1 MNFLEDLFYPL
12 RLLENK
18 RVLLLVSGSIAA
30 YKSLELVRLL
40 FKSGASVQVVMSE
53 GAKKFVTP
61 LSFEALS
68 HHKVLH
74 DHNEKWYYNHQNA
87 LHHNHIACAA
97 NADLLIFAPLSA
109 NSLSKIAHALAD
121 NTISATFLACAS
133 PKILAPS
140 MNTNMLNSPIIQSH
154 LKRLKRLKDFNHII
168 LDTKNGLLA
177 CDTKG
182 DGAMAEPLE
191 ILFKAAQT
199 LLKDAY
205 FENREV
211 IIMGGASM
219 EKIDSVRTISNLS
232 SGIQASALALAL
244 YFKGAK
250 VTLIASNFPTPLPKE
265 ITSVPV
271 SDTASYENAL
281 NNAANNLQKH
291 ALKPL
296 LFNLAAISDYV
307 PKTSFNH
314 KLKKSELGET
324 LNIECVQNKDLLASI
339 NPNQF
344 VKIGFKAE
352 DDQQNAIKNAQNL
365 LKPSQDS
372 GKDCSMAALNLIKDS
387 RPFGSLEN
395 ELWLFS
401 HHKTQ
406 KIPSMNK
413 LEAGFKILD
422 FIKDNAL

>member
-30 YKSLELVRLL
+30 YKSLELTRLL
-40 FKSGASVQVVMSE
+40 FKSGASIQVVMSK
-53 GAKKFVTP
+53 GAKKFIKP

-74 DHNEKWYYNHQNA
+74 DRNEKWYYNHQNK
-87 LHHNHIACAA
+87 LYHNHIACAA
-97 NADLLIFAPLSA
+97 SADLLIFAPLSA

-140 MNTNMLNSPIIQSH
+140 MNTNMLNSPITQSN
-154 LKRLKRLKDFNHII
+154 LKRLKDSNHII

-177 CDTKG
+177 CDTRG
-182 DGAMAEPLE
+182 NGAMAEPLE

-211 IIMGGASM
+211 IVMGGASI
-219 EKIDSVRTISNLS
+219 EKIDSVRVISNLS

-265 ITSVPV
+265 IASVLV

-281 NNAANNLQKH
+281 NNAAKNLQKH

-296 LFNLAAISDYV
+296 LFNLAAISDYL
-307 PKTSFNH
+307 PKISFNH
-314 KLKKSELGET
+314 KLKKSELGEI
-324 LNIECVQNKDLLASI
+324 LNIECVQNKDLLASV

-365 LKPSQDS
+365 LKPSQDN
-372 GKDCSMAALNLIKDS
+372 GKDCSVAALNLIKDS

-401 HHKTQ
+401 HKKTQ

-413 LEAGFKILD
+413 LEASFKILD

>member
-30 YKSLELVRLL
+30 YKSLELTRLL
-40 FKSGASVQVVMSE
+40 FKSGASIQVVMSK
-53 GAKKFVTP
+53 GAKKFIKP

-74 DHNEKWYYNHQNA
+74 DRNEKWYYNHQNA

-97 NADLLIFAPLSA
+97 NTDLLIFAPLSA

-140 MNTNMLNSPIIQSH
+140 MNTNMLHSPIVQSN
-154 LKRLKRLKDFNHII
+154 LKRLKDSNHII
-168 LDTKNGLLA
+168 LDTQNALLA

-191 ILFKAAQT
+191 ILFKAVQT

-211 IIMGGASM
+211 IVMGGASI
-219 EKIDSVRTISNLS
+219 EKIDSVRVISNLS
-232 SGIQASALALAL
+232 SGIQASTLALAL

-265 ITSVPV
+265 IKSVLV

-281 NNAANNLQKH
+281 NSATKNLQKH

-296 LFNLAAISDYV
+296 LFNLAAISDYT

-314 KLKKSELGET
+314 KLKKSEIGET
-324 LNIECVQNKDLLASI
+324 LNIECVQNKDLLASV

-365 LKPSQDS
+365 LKPSQDN
-372 GKDCSMAALNLIKDS
+372 GKDCSVVALNLIKDS
-387 RPFGSLEN
+387 RPFGSLKN

-401 HHKTQ
+401 HKKTQ

-413 LEAGFKILD
+413 LEASFKILD

>member
-30 YKSLELVRLL
+30 YKSLELTRLL
-40 FKSGASVQVVMSE
+40 FKSGASIQVVMSE
-53 GAKKFVTP
+53 GAKKFIKP

-74 DHNEKWYYNHQNA
+74 DRNEKWYYNHQNK
-87 LHHNHIACAA
+87 LHHNHIACTAD
-97 NADLLIFAPLSA
+97 ADLLIFAPLSA

-140 MNTNMLNSPIIQSH
+140 MNTNMLNSPITQSN
-154 LKRLKRLKDFNHII
+154 LKRLKDSNHII
-168 LDTKNGLLA
+168 LDTQNALLA

-199 LLKDAY
+199 LLKDAH

-211 IIMGGASM
+211 IVMGGASV
-219 EKIDSVRTISNLS
+219 EKIDSVRVISNLS

-265 ITSVPV
+265 IASVPV

-281 NNAANNLQKH
+281 NNAAKNLQKH

-296 LFNLAAISDYV
+296 LFNLAAISDYA
-307 PKTSFNH
+307 PKISFNH
-314 KLKKSELGET
+314 KLKKSEIGET
-324 LNIECVQNKDLLASI
+324 LNIECVQNKDLLASV

-365 LKPSQDS
+365 LKPSQDN
-372 GKDCSMAALNLIKDS
+372 GKDCSVAALNLIKDS

-401 HHKTQ
+401 HKKTQ

-413 LEAGFKILD
+413 LEASFKILD

>member
-1 MNFLEDLFYPL
+1 MNFLGDLFYPL

-40 FKSGASVQVVMSE
+40 FKSGASIQVVMSK
-53 GAKKFVTP
+53 GAKKFIKP

-74 DHNEKWYYNHQNA
+74 DRNEKWYYDHQNK

-121 NTISATFLACAS
+121 NTVSATFLACAS

-154 LKRLKRLKDFNHII
+154 LKRLKDSNHII
-168 LDTKNGLLA
+168 LDTQNALLA
-177 CDTKG
+177 CDAKG

-191 ILFKAAQT
+191 ILFKSAQT

-211 IIMGGASM
+211 IVMGGASV
-219 EKIDSVRTISNLS
+219 EKIDSVRVISNLS

-265 ITSVPV
+265 IASVLV
-271 SDTASYENAL
+271 SDTKSYENAL

-324 LNIECVQNKDLLASI
+324 LNIECVQNKDLLAFV

-365 LKPSQDS
+365 LKPFQDN
-372 GKDCSMAALNLIKDS
+372 GKDCSVVALNLIKDS

-401 HHKTQ
+401 HQKTQ

-413 LEAGFKILD
+413 LEASFKILD

>member
-30 YKSLELVRLL
+30 YKSLELTRLL
-40 FKSGASVQVVMSE
+40 FKSGASIQVVMSE
-53 GAKKFVTP
+53 GAQKFIKP

-68 HHKVLH
+68 HHRVLH
-74 DHNEKWYYNHQNA
+74 DRNEKWYYNHQNK

-140 MNTNMLNSPIIQSH
+140 MNTNMLNSPIIQSN
-154 LKRLKRLKDFNHII
+154 LKRLKDSNHII
-168 LDTKNGLLA
+168 LDTKNALLA

-191 ILFKAAQT
+191 ILFKASQT

-211 IIMGGASM
+211 IVMGGASV
-219 EKIDSVRTISNLS
+219 EKIDSVRVISNLS

-265 ITSVPV
+265 IASVLV

-281 NNAANNLQKH
+281 NNAAKNLQKH

-296 LFNLAAISDYV
+296 LFNLAAISDYA

-324 LNIECVQNKDLLASI
+324 LNVECVQNKDLLASV

-365 LKPSQDS
+365 LKPSQDN
-372 GKDCSMAALNLIKDS
+372 GKDCSVAALNLIKDS

-401 HHKTQ
+401 HKKTQ

-413 LEAGFKILD
+413 LEASFKILD

>member
-121 NTISATFLACAS
+121 NIISATFLACAS

-140 MNTNMLNSPIIQSH
+140 MNTNILNSPIIQSH
-154 LKRLKRLKDFNHII
+154 LKRLKDFNHII
-168 LDTKNGLLA
+168 LDTQNGLLA

-182 DGAMAEPLE
+182 NGAMAEPLE

-205 FENREV
+205 FTNREA
-211 IIMGGASM
+211 IIMGGASI

-265 ITSVPV
+265 IKSVPV

-281 NNAANNLQKH
+281 NNAANNKH

-339 NPNQF
+339 DPNQF

-365 LKPSQDS
+365 LKPFKDN

>member
-18 RVLLLVSGSIAA
+18 RILLLVSGSIAA
-30 YKSLELVRLL
+30 YKSLELTRLL
-40 FKSGASVQVVMSE
+40 FKSGASIQVVMSK
-53 GAKKFVTP
+53 GAQKFIKP

-74 DHNEKWYYNHQNA
+74 DRNEKWYYNHQNK

-97 NADLLIFAPLSA
+97 STDLLIFAPLSA

-140 MNTNMLNSPIIQSH
+140 MNTNMLNSPITQSN
-154 LKRLKRLKDFNHII
+154 LKRLKDSNHII
-168 LDTKNGLLA
+168 LDTQNALLA

-211 IIMGGASM
+211 IVMGGASI
-219 EKIDSVRTISNLS
+219 EKIDSVRVISNLS

-265 ITSVPV
+265 ITSVLV

-281 NNAANNLQKH
+281 NNAAKNLQKH

-307 PKTSFNH
+307 PKISFNH
-314 KLKKSELGET
+314 KLKKSEIGET
-324 LNIECVQNKDLLASI
+324 LNVECVQNKDLLASV

-365 LKPSQDS
+365 LKPSQDN
-372 GKDCSMAALNLIKDS
+372 GKDCSVVALNLIKDS
-387 RPFGSLEN
+387 RPFGSLDN

-401 HHKTQ
+401 HKKTQ

-413 LEAGFKILD
+413 LEASFKILD

>member
-30 YKSLELVRLL
+30 YKSLELTRLL
-40 FKSGASVQVVMSE
+40 FKSGASIQVVMSK
-53 GAKKFVTP
+53 GTKKFIKP

-74 DHNEKWYYNHQNA
+74 DRNEKWYYNHQNK
-87 LHHNHIACAA
+87 LHHNHIACATS
-97 NADLLIFAPLSA
+97 ADLLIFAPLSA

-140 MNTNMLNSPIIQSH
+140 MNTNMLNSPIIQSN
-154 LKRLKRLKDFNHII
+154 LKRLKDSNHII
-168 LDTKNGLLA
+168 LDTKNALLA

-191 ILFKAAQT
+191 ILFKATQT

-211 IIMGGASM
+211 IVMGGASV
-219 EKIDSVRTISNLS
+219 EKIDSVRVISNLS
-232 SGIQASALALAL
+232 SGIQASALALSL

-250 VTLIASNFPTPLPKE
+250 VTLIASSFPTPLPKE
-265 ITSVPV
+265 IASVLV

-281 NNAANNLQKH
+281 NNAAKNLQKH

-324 LNIECVQNKDLLASI
+324 LNVECVQNKDLLASI

-365 LKPSQDS
+365 LKPSQDN
-372 GKDCSMAALNLIKDS
+372 GKDCSVAALNLIKDS

-401 HHKTQ
+401 HKKTQ

-413 LEAGFKILD
+413 LEASFKILD

>member
-30 YKSLELVRLL
+30 YKSLELTRLL
-40 FKSGASVQVVMSE
+40 FKSGASIQVVMSKA
-53 GAKKFVTP
+53 AKKFIKP

-74 DHNEKWYYNHQNA
+74 DCNEKWYYNHQNA

-121 NTISATFLACAS
+121 NIVSATFLACAS

-140 MNTNMLNSPIIQSH
+140 MNTNMLHSPITQSN
-154 LKRLKRLKDFNHII
+154 LKRLKDFNHII

-211 IIMGGASM
+211 IVMGGASV
-219 EKIDSVRTISNLS
+219 EKIDSVRVISNLS

-250 VTLIASNFPTPLPKE
+250 VTLIASNFPTPLPKG
-265 ITSVPV
+265 IKSVLV

-307 PKTSFNH
+307 PKTSFNY
-314 KLKKSELGET
+314 KLKKSELGKT

-365 LKPSQDS
+365 LKPFKDN
-372 GKDCSMAALNLIKDS
+372 GKDCSVVALNLIKDS

-401 HHKTQ
+401 HKKTQ

-413 LEAGFKILD
+413 LEASFKILD

>member
-40 FKSGASVQVVMSE
+40 FKSGASIQVVMSK
-53 GAKKFVTP
+53 GAKKFIKP

-74 DHNEKWYYNHQNA
+74 DRNEKWYYNHQNA

-97 NADLLIFAPLSA
+97 SADLLIFAPLSA

-121 NTISATFLACAS
+121 NIVSATFLACAS

-140 MNTNMLNSPIIQSH
+140 MNTNMLNSPITQSN
-154 LKRLKRLKDFNHII
+154 LKRLKDSNHII
-168 LDTKNGLLA
+168 LDTKNALLA

-211 IIMGGASM
+211 IVMGGASV
-219 EKIDSVRTISNLS
+219 EKIDSVRVISNLS

-250 VTLIASNFPTPLPKE
+250 VTLIASSFPTSLPKE
-265 ITSVPV
+265 IASVLV

-296 LFNLAAISDYV
+296 LFNLAAISDYL
-307 PKTSFNH
+307 PKTSFKH

-324 LNIECVQNKDLLASI
+324 LNVECVQNKDLLASI

-365 LKPSQDS
+365 LKPSQDN
-372 GKDCSMAALNLIKDS
+372 GKDCSVVALNLIKDS
-387 RPFGSLEN
+387 RPFGSLDN

-401 HHKTQ
+401 HQKTQ

-413 LEAGFKILD
+413 LEASFKILD

>member
-30 YKSLELVRLL
+30 YKSLELTRLL
-40 FKSGASVQVVMSE
+40 FKSGASIQVVMSK
-53 GAKKFVTP
+53 GAKKFIKP

-74 DHNEKWYYNHQNA
+74 DRNEKWYYNHQNK

-97 NADLLIFAPLSA
+97 NSDLLIFAPLSA

-140 MNTNMLNSPIIQSH
+140 MNTNMLNSPITQSN
-154 LKRLKRLKDFNHII
+154 LKRLKDSNHII
-168 LDTKNGLLA
+168 LDTQNGLLA
-177 CDTKG
+177 CDTR
-182 DGAMAEPLE
+182 DNGAMAEPLE

-211 IIMGGASM
+211 IVMGGASV
-219 EKIDSVRTISNLS
+219 EKIDSVRVISNLS

-250 VTLIASNFPTPLPKE
+250 VTLIASNFPTPLPKG

-281 NNAANNLQKH
+281 NSAANNLQKH

-324 LNIECVQNKDLLASI
+324 LNIECVQNKDLLASV

-365 LKPSQDS
+365 LKPFKDN
-372 GKDCSMAALNLIKDS
+372 GKDCSVVALNLIKDS

-401 HHKTQ
+401 HKKTQ

-413 LEAGFKILD
+413 LEASFKILD

>member
-18 RVLLLVSGSIAA
+18 CVLLLVSGSIAA
-30 YKSLELVRLL
+30 YKSLELTRLL
-40 FKSGASVQVVMSE
+40 FKSGASIQVVMSK
-53 GAKKFVTP
+53 GAKKFIKP

-74 DHNEKWYYNHQNA
+74 DRNEKWYYDYQNA

-97 NADLLIFAPLSA
+97 SADLLIFAPLSA

-121 NTISATFLACAS
+121 NIISTTFLACAS

-140 MNTNMLNSPIIQSH
+140 MNTNMLNSPITQSN
-154 LKRLKRLKDFNHII
+154 LKRLKDSNHII
-168 LDTKNGLLA
+168 LDTKNALLA

-191 ILFKAAQT
+191 ILFKASQT

-211 IIMGGASM
+211 IVMGGASV
-219 EKIDSVRTISNLS
+219 EKIDSVRVISNLS

-250 VTLIASNFPTPLPKE
+250 VTFITSSFPTPLPKE
-265 ITSVPV
+265 IASVLV
-271 SDTASYENAL
+271 SDTKSYENAL
-281 NNAANNLQKH
+281 NNAAKNLKKH

-296 LFNLAAISDYV
+296 LFNLAAISDYA

-314 KLKKSELGET
+314 KLKKSEIGGT
-324 LNIECVQNKDLLASI
+324 LNIECVQNKDLLASVD
-339 NPNQF
+339 PNQF
-344 VKIGFKAE
+344 IKIGFKAE

-365 LKPSQDS
+365 LKPSQNN
-372 GKDCSMAALNLIKDS
+372 GKDCSVVALNLIKDS

-401 HHKTQ
+401 HKKTQ

-413 LEAGFKILD
+413 LEASFKILD

>member
-30 YKSLELVRLL
+30 YKSLELTRLL
-40 FKSGASVQVVMSE
+40 FKSGASIQVVMSK
-53 GAKKFVTP
+53 GAKKFIKP

-74 DHNEKWYYNHQNA
+74 DRNEKWYYNHQNK

-97 NADLLIFAPLSA
+97 SADLLIFAPLSA

-121 NTISATFLACAS
+121 NIVSATFLACAS

-154 LKRLKRLKDFNHII
+154 LKRLKDTNHII
-168 LDTKNGLLA
+168 LDTQNGLLA

-211 IIMGGASM
+211 IVMGGASI
-219 EKIDSVRTISNLS
+219 EKIDSVRVISNLS

-265 ITSVPV
+265 IKRVSV

-281 NNAANNLQKH
+281 NSTTNNLQKH

-324 LNIECVQNKDLLASI
+324 LNVECVQNKDLLASV

-365 LKPSQDS
+365 LKPSQDN
-372 GKDCSMAALNLIKDS
+372 GKDCSMVALNLIKDLH
-387 RPFGSLEN
+387 PFGSLEN

-401 HHKTQ
+401 HKKTQ

-413 LEAGFKILD
+413 LEASFKILD

>member
-30 YKSLELVRLL
+30 YKSLELTRLL
-40 FKSGASVQVVMSE
+40 FKSGASIQVVMSE
-53 GAKKFVTP
+53 GAKKFIKP

-74 DHNEKWYYNHQNA
+74 DRNEKWYYNHQNK

-97 NADLLIFAPLSA
+97 SADLLIFAPLSA

-140 MNTNMLNSPIIQSH
+140 MNTNMLNSPIIQNN
-154 LKRLKRLKDFNHII
+154 LKRLKDSNHII
-168 LDTKNGLLA
+168 LDTKNALLA

-191 ILFKAAQT
+191 ILFKASQT
-199 LLKDAY
+199 LLKDTY

-211 IIMGGASM
+211 IVMGGASV
-219 EKIDSVRTISNLS
+219 EKIDSVRVISNLS

-250 VTLIASNFPTPLPKE
+250 VTLIASSFPTPLPKE
-265 ITSVPV
+265 IASVLV

-281 NNAANNLQKH
+281 NNAAKNLQKH

-296 LFNLAAISDYV
+296 LFNLAAISDYL

-324 LNIECVQNKDLLASI
+324 LNVECVQNKDLLASV

-365 LKPSQDS
+365 LKPSQDN
-372 GKDCSMAALNLIKDS
+372 GKDCSVVALNLIKDS

-401 HHKTQ
+401 HKKTQ
-406 KIPSMNK
+406 KIPSINK
-413 LEAGFKILD
+413 LEASFKILD

>member
-18 RVLLLVSGSIAA
+18 HVLLLVSGSIAA
-30 YKSLELVRLL
+30 YKSLELTRLL
-40 FKSGASVQVVMSE
+40 FKSGASIQVVMSE
-53 GAKKFVTP
+53 GAKKFIKP

-74 DHNEKWYYNHQNA
+74 DRNEKWYYNHQNK

-97 NADLLIFAPLSA
+97 SADLLIFAPLSA

-140 MNTNMLNSPIIQSH
+140 MNTNMLNSPIIQSN
-154 LKRLKRLKDFNHII
+154 LKRLKDSNHII
-168 LDTKNGLLA
+168 LDTKNALLA

-182 DGAMAEPLE
+182 DGAMAELLE
-191 ILFKAAQT
+191 ILFKATQT

-211 IIMGGASM
+211 IVMGGASI
-219 EKIDSVRTISNLS
+219 EKIDSVRVISNLS

-265 ITSVPV
+265 IASVLV

-281 NNAANNLQKH
+281 NNAAKNLQKH

-296 LFNLAAISDYV
+296 LFNLAAISDYL

-324 LNIECVQNKDLLASI
+324 LNVECVQNKDLLASV

-365 LKPSQDS
+365 LKPSQNN
-372 GKDCSMAALNLIKDS
+372 GKDCSVVALNLIKDS

-401 HHKTQ
+401 HKKTQ

-413 LEAGFKILD
+413 LEASFKILD

>member
-18 RVLLLVSGSIAA
+18 RILLLVSGSIAA

-40 FKSGASVQVVMSE
+40 FKSGASIQVVMSK
-53 GAKKFVTP
+53 GAQKFIKP

-74 DHNEKWYYNHQNA
+74 DRNEKWYYNHQNK

-97 NADLLIFAPLSA
+97 SADLLIFAPLSA

-121 NTISATFLACAS
+121 NTISTTFLACAS

-140 MNTNMLNSPIIQSH
+140 MNTNMLNSPIIQSN
-154 LKRLKRLKDFNHII
+154 LKRLKDSNHII
-168 LDTKNGLLA
+168 LDTQNALLA

-191 ILFKAAQT
+191 ILFKASQT

-211 IIMGGASM
+211 IVMGGASI
-219 EKIDSVRTISNLS
+219 EKIDSVRVISNLS

-265 ITSVPV
+265 IASVLV

-281 NNAANNLQKH
+281 NNAAKNMQKH

-296 LFNLAAISDYV
+296 LFNLAAISDYL

-324 LNIECVQNKDLLASI
+324 LNVECVQNKDLLASV

-365 LKPSQDS
+365 LKPSQDN
-372 GKDCSMAALNLIKDS
+372 GKDCSVVALNLIKDS
-387 RPFGSLEN
+387 RPFGSLDN

-401 HHKTQ
+401 HKKTQ

-413 LEAGFKILD
+413 LEASFKILD

>member
-40 FKSGASVQVVMSE
+40 FKSGASIQVVMSE
-53 GAKKFVTP
+53 GAQKFIKP

-74 DHNEKWYYNHQNA
+74 DRNEKWYYNHQNK

-97 NADLLIFAPLSA
+97 STDLLIFAPLSA

-121 NTISATFLACAS
+121 NIVSATFLACAS

-140 MNTNMLNSPIIQSH
+140 MNTNMLNSPIIQSN
-154 LKRLKRLKDFNHII
+154 LKRLKDSNHII
-168 LDTKNGLLA
+168 LDTKNALLA
-177 CDTKG
+177 CDAKG

-191 ILFKAAQT
+191 ILFKATQT

-211 IIMGGASM
+211 IVMGGASV
-219 EKIDSVRTISNLS
+219 EKIDSVRVISNLS

-265 ITSVPV
+265 IASVLV

-281 NNAANNLQKH
+281 NNAAKNLQKH

-296 LFNLAAISDYV
+296 LFNLAAISDYL

-314 KLKKSELGET
+314 KLKKSEIGET
-324 LNIECVQNKDLLASI
+324 LNVECVQNKDLLASV

-365 LKPSQDS
+365 LKPSQDN
-372 GKDCSMAALNLIKDS
+372 GKDCSVVALNLIKDS

-401 HHKTQ
+401 HKKTQ

-413 LEAGFKILD
+413 LEASFKILD

>member
-18 RVLLLVSGSIAA
+18 HVLLLVSGSIAA
-30 YKSLELVRLL
+30 YKSLELTRLL
-40 FKSGASVQVVMSE
+40 FKSGASIQVVMSE
-53 GAKKFVTP
+53 GAKKFIKP

-74 DHNEKWYYNHQNA
+74 DRNEKWYYNHQNK

-97 NADLLIFAPLSA
+97 SADLLIFAPLSA

-140 MNTNMLNSPIIQSH
+140 MNTNMLNSPIIQSN
-154 LKRLKRLKDFNHII
+154 LKRLKDSNHII
-168 LDTKNGLLA
+168 LDTKNALLA

-191 ILFKAAQT
+191 ILFKATQT

-211 IIMGGASM
+211 IIMGGASV
-219 EKIDSVRTISNLS
+219 EKIDSVRVISNLS

-250 VTLIASNFPTPLPKE
+250 ITLIASSFPTPLPKE
-265 ITSVPV
+265 IASVSV

-281 NNAANNLQKH
+281 NNASKNLQKH

-296 LFNLAAISDYV
+296 LFNLAAISDYA

-314 KLKKSELGET
+314 KLKKSEIGET
-324 LNIECVQNKDLLASI
+324 LNIECVQNKDLLASV

-365 LKPSQDS
+365 LKPFKDN
-372 GKDCSMAALNLIKDS
+372 GKDCSVAALNLIKDS

-401 HHKTQ
+401 HQKTQ

-413 LEAGFKILD
+413 LEASFKILD

>member
-30 YKSLELVRLL
+30 YKSLELTRLL
-40 FKSGASVQVVMSE
+40 FKSGASIQVVMSE
-53 GAKKFVTP
+53 SAKKFIKP

-74 DHNEKWYYNHQNA
+74 DRNEKWYYNHQNK
-87 LHHNHIACAA
+87 LHHNHIACAVD
-97 NADLLIFAPLSA
+97 ADLLIFAPLSA

-121 NTISATFLACAS
+121 NTISATFLACTS

-140 MNTNMLNSPIIQSH
+140 MNTNMLNSPIIQSN
-154 LKRLKRLKDFNHII
+154 LKRLKDSNHII
-168 LDTKNGLLA
+168 LDTQNALLA

-191 ILFKAAQT
+191 ILFKATQMF
-199 LLKDAY
+199 LKDAY

-211 IIMGGASM
+211 IVMGGASI
-219 EKIDSVRTISNLS
+219 EKIDSVRVISNLS

-250 VTLIASNFPTPLPKE
+250 VTLIASSFPTPLPKE
-265 ITSVPV
+265 ITSVLV

-281 NNAANNLQKH
+281 NNATKNLQKH

-296 LFNLAAISDYV
+296 LFNLAAISDYL

-314 KLKKSELGET
+314 KLKKSEIGET
-324 LNIECVQNKDLLASI
+324 LNVECVQNKDLLASV

-365 LKPSQDS
+365 LKPSQDN
-372 GKDCSMAALNLIKDS
+372 GKDCSVVALNLIKDS

-413 LEAGFKILD
+413 LEASFKILD

>member
-30 YKSLELVRLL
+30 YKSLELTRLL
-40 FKSGASVQVVMSE
+40 FKSGASIQVVMSK
-53 GAKKFVTP
+53 GAQKFIKP

-74 DHNEKWYYNHQNA
+74 DRNEKWYYNHQNK

-97 NADLLIFAPLSA
+97 SADLLIFAPLSA

-121 NTISATFLACAS
+121 NTISTTFLACAS

-140 MNTNMLNSPIIQSH
+140 MNTNMLNSPIIQSN
-154 LKRLKRLKDFNHII
+154 LKRLKDSNHII
-168 LDTKNGLLA
+168 LDTQNALLA

-191 ILFKAAQT
+191 ILFKASQT

-211 IIMGGASM
+211 IVMGGASV
-219 EKIDSVRTISNLS
+219 EKIDSVRVISNLS

-265 ITSVPV
+265 IASVLV

-281 NNAANNLQKH
+281 NNAAKNLQKH

-296 LFNLAAISDYV
+296 LFNLAAISDYL

-324 LNIECVQNKDLLASI
+324 LNVECVQNKDLLASV

-365 LKPSQDS
+365 LKPSQDN
-372 GKDCSMAALNLIKDS
+372 GKDCSVVALNLIKDS
-387 RPFGSLEN
+387 RPFGSLDN

-401 HHKTQ
+401 HKKTQ

-413 LEAGFKILD
+413 LEASFKILD

>member
-30 YKSLELVRLL
+30 YKSLELTRLL
-40 FKSGASVQVVMSE
+40 FKSGASIQVVMSK
-53 GAKKFVTP
+53 GAKKFIKP

-74 DHNEKWYYNHQNA
+74 DCNEKWYYNHQNK

-97 NADLLIFAPLSA
+97 DADLLIFAPLSA

-140 MNTNMLNSPIIQSH
+140 MNTNMLNSPITQSN
-154 LKRLKRLKDFNHII
+154 LKRLKDSNHII
-168 LDTKNGLLA
+168 LDTQNALLA

-191 ILFKAAQT
+191 ILFKATQT

-211 IIMGGASM
+211 IVMGGASI
-219 EKIDSVRTISNLS
+219 EKIDSVRVISNLS

-250 VTLIASNFPTPLPKE
+250 VTLIASSFPTPLPKE
-265 ITSVPV
+265 ITSVLV

-281 NNAANNLQKH
+281 NSAANNLQKH

-296 LFNLAAISDYV
+296 FFNLAAISDYV
-307 PKTSFNH
+307 PKTSFNY
-314 KLKKSELGET
+314 KLKKSKIGET

-365 LKPSQDS
+365 LKPSQDN
-372 GKDCSMAALNLIKDS
+372 GKDCSVVALNLIKDS

-401 HHKTQ
+401 HKKTQ

-413 LEAGFKILD
+413 LEASFKILD

>member
-30 YKSLELVRLL
+30 YKSLELTRLL
-40 FKSGASVQVVMSE
+40 FKSGASIQVVMSE
-53 GAKKFVTP
+53 SAKKFIKP

-74 DHNEKWYYNHQNA
+74 DYNEKWYYDHQNA

-97 NADLLIFAPLSA
+97 SADLLIFAPLSA

-121 NTISATFLACAS
+121 NTISATFLACTS

-154 LKRLKRLKDFNHII
+154 LKRLKDSNHII
-168 LDTKNGLLA
+168 LDTQNGLLA

-211 IIMGGASM
+211 IVMGGASV
-219 EKIDSVRTISNLS
+219 EKIDSVRVISNLS

-250 VTLIASNFPTPLPKE
+250 VTLIASNFPTPLPKK
-265 ITSVPV
+265 ITSVLV

-296 LFNLAAISDYV
+296 LFNLAAISDYL
-307 PKTSFNH
+307 PKTSFKH
-314 KLKKSELGET
+314 KLKKSEIGET
-324 LNIECVQNKDLLASI
+324 LNIECVQNKDLLAFV

-352 DDQQNAIKNAQNL
+352 DNQQNAIKNAQNL
-365 LKPSQDS
+365 LKPSQDN
-372 GKDCSMAALNLIKDS
+372 GKDCSVAALNLIKDS

-401 HHKTQ
+401 HKKTQ

-413 LEAGFKILD
+413 LEASFKILD

>member
-30 YKSLELVRLL
+30 YKSLELTRLL
-40 FKSGASVQVVMSE
+40 FKSGASIQVVMSK
-53 GAKKFVTP
+53 GAKKFIKP

-74 DHNEKWYYNHQNA
+74 DRNEKWYYNHQNA
-87 LHHNHIACAA
+87 LRHNHIACAA

-121 NTISATFLACAS
+121 NIISTTFLACAS

-154 LKRLKRLKDFNHII
+154 LKRLKDFNHII
-168 LDTKNGLLA
+168 LDTQNGLLA

-205 FENREV
+205 FENREA
-211 IIMGGASM
+211 IIMGGASI
-219 EKIDSVRTISNLS
+219 EKIDSVRVISNLS

-281 NNAANNLQKH
+281 NNAANNKH

-307 PKTSFNH
+307 PKISFNH

-324 LNIECVQNKDLLASI
+324 LNIECVQNKDLLASV

-365 LKPSQDS
+365 LKPSQDN
-372 GKDCSMAALNLIKDS
+372 GKDCSMVALNLIKDS

>member
-40 FKSGASVQVVMSE
+40 FKSGASIQVVMSE
-53 GAKKFVTP
+53 SAKKFIKP

-74 DHNEKWYYNHQNA
+74 DRNEKWYYNHQNK

-97 NADLLIFAPLSA
+97 SADLLIFAPLSA

-121 NTISATFLACAS
+121 NTISTTFLACAS

-140 MNTNMLNSPIIQSH
+140 MNTNMLNSPITQSN
-154 LKRLKRLKDFNHII
+154 LKRLKDSNHII
-168 LDTKNGLLA
+168 LDTQNALLA

-191 ILFKAAQT
+191 ILFKATQT

-211 IIMGGASM
+211 IVMGGASM
-219 EKIDSVRTISNLS
+219 EKIDSVRVISNLS

-250 VTLIASNFPTPLPKE
+250 VTLIASSFPTPLPKE

-281 NNAANNLQKH
+281 NNAAKNLQKH

-296 LFNLAAISDYV
+296 LFNLAAISDYL

-314 KLKKSELGET
+314 KLKKSEIGET
-324 LNIECVQNKDLLASI
+324 LNIECVQNKDLLASV

-365 LKPSQDS
+365 LKPFQDN
-372 GKDCSMAALNLIKDS
+372 GKDCSVAALNLIKDS

-401 HHKTQ
+401 HQKTQ

-413 LEAGFKILD
+413 LEASFKILD

>member
-40 FKSGASVQVVMSE
+40 FKSGASIQVVMSE
-53 GAKKFVTP
+53 GAQKFIKP

-74 DHNEKWYYNHQNA
+74 DRNEKWYYNHQNK

-97 NADLLIFAPLSA
+97 DADLLIFAPLSA
-109 NSLSKIAHALAD
+109 NSLSKITHALAD

-140 MNTNMLNSPIIQSH
+140 MNTNMLNSPIIQSN
-154 LKRLKRLKDFNHII
+154 LKRLKDSNHII
-168 LDTKNGLLA
+168 LDTKNALLA

-211 IIMGGASM
+211 IVMGGASV
-219 EKIDSVRTISNLS
+219 EKIDSVRVISNLS

-265 ITSVPV
+265 IASVLV

-281 NNAANNLQKH
+281 NEAAKNLQKH

-314 KLKKSELGET
+314 KLKKSEIGET
-324 LNIECVQNKDLLASI
+324 LNIECVQNKDLLASV

-365 LKPSQDS
+365 LKPSQDN
-372 GKDCSMAALNLIKDS
+372 GKDCSVVALNLIKDS

-401 HHKTQ
+401 HKKTQ

-413 LEAGFKILD
+413 LEASFKILD

>member
-30 YKSLELVRLL
+30 YKSLELTRLL
-40 FKSGASVQVVMSE
+40 FKSGASIQVVMSE
-53 GAKKFVTP
+53 GAKKFIKP

-74 DHNEKWYYNHQNA
+74 DRNEKWYYNHQNK

-97 NADLLIFAPLSA
+97 SADLLIFAPLSA

-140 MNTNMLNSPIIQSH
+140 MNTNMLNSPITQSN
-154 LKRLKRLKDFNHII
+154 LKRLKDSNHII
-168 LDTKNGLLA
+168 LDTQNALLA

-191 ILFKAAQT
+191 ILFKASQT
-199 LLKDAY
+199 LLKDTY

-211 IIMGGASM
+211 IVMGGASV
-219 EKIDSVRTISNLS
+219 EKIDSVRVISNLS

-250 VTLIASNFPTPLPKE
+250 VTLIASSFPTPLPKE
-265 ITSVPV
+265 IASVLV

-281 NNAANNLQKH
+281 NNAAKNLQKH

-296 LFNLAAISDYV
+296 LFNLAAISDYL

-324 LNIECVQNKDLLASI
+324 LNVECVQNKDLLASV

-365 LKPSQDS
+365 LKPSQDN
-372 GKDCSMAALNLIKDS
+372 GKDCSVAALNLIKDS

-401 HHKTQ
+401 HKKTQ

-413 LEAGFKILD
+413 LEASFKILD

>member
-30 YKSLELVRLL
+30 YKSLELTRLL
-40 FKSGASVQVVMSE
+40 FKSGASIQVVMSE
-53 GAKKFVTP
+53 GAQKFIKP

-74 DHNEKWYYNHQNA
+74 DRNEKWYYNHQNK
-87 LHHNHIACAA
+87 LHHNHIACTAD
-97 NADLLIFAPLSA
+97 ADLLIFAPLSA

-140 MNTNMLNSPIIQSH
+140 MNTNMLNSPIIQSN
-154 LKRLKRLKDFNHII
+154 LKRLKDSNHII
-168 LDTKNGLLA
+168 LDTKNALLA

-191 ILFKAAQT
+191 ILFKATQT

-211 IIMGGASM
+211 IVMGGASV
-219 EKIDSVRTISNLS
+219 EKIDSVRVISNLS

-265 ITSVPV
+265 IASVLV

-281 NNAANNLQKH
+281 NNAAKNLQKH

-296 LFNLAAISDYV
+296 LFNLAAISDYA

-314 KLKKSELGET
+314 KLKKSEIGET
-324 LNIECVQNKDLLASI
+324 LNVECVQNKDLLASV

-365 LKPSQDS
+365 LKPSQDN
-372 GKDCSMAALNLIKDS
+372 GKDCSVAALNLIKDS
-387 RPFGSLEN
+387 RPFGSLDN

-413 LEAGFKILD
+413 LEASFKILD

>member
-30 YKSLELVRLL
+30 YKSLELTRLL
-40 FKSGASVQVVMSE
+40 FKSGASIQVVMSE
-53 GAKKFVTP
+53 GAKKFIKP

-74 DHNEKWYYNHQNA
+74 DRNEKWYYNHQNK
-87 LHHNHIACAA
+87 LHHNHIACTAD
-97 NADLLIFAPLSA
+97 ADLLIFAPLSA

-140 MNTNMLNSPIIQSH
+140 MNTNMLNSPIIQSN
-154 LKRLKRLKDFNHII
+154 LKRLKDSNHII
-168 LDTKNGLLA
+168 LDTKNALLA

-211 IIMGGASM
+211 IVMGGASV
-219 EKIDSVRTISNLS
+219 EKIDSVRVISNLS

-265 ITSVPV
+265 IASVLV

-281 NNAANNLQKH
+281 NNAAKNLQKH

-314 KLKKSELGET
+314 KLKKSEIGET
-324 LNIECVQNKDLLASI
+324 LNVECVQNKDLLASV

-365 LKPSQDS
+365 LKPSQDN
-372 GKDCSMAALNLIKDS
+372 GKDCSVAALNLIKDS
-387 RPFGSLEN
+387 RPFGSLDN

-401 HHKTQ
+401 HKKTQ

-413 LEAGFKILD
+413 LEASFKILD

>member
-30 YKSLELVRLL
+30 YKSLELTRLL
-40 FKSGASVQVVMSE
+40 FKSGASIQVVMSE
-53 GAKKFVTP
+53 GAKKFIKP

-68 HHKVLH
+68 HHRVLH
-74 DHNEKWYYNHQNA
+74 DRNEKWYYNHQNK

-97 NADLLIFAPLSA
+97 SADLLIFAPLSA

-140 MNTNMLNSPIIQSH
+140 MNTNMLNSPITQSN
-154 LKRLKRLKDFNHII
+154 LKRLKDSNHII
-168 LDTKNGLLA
+168 LDTKNALLA

-191 ILFKAAQT
+191 ILFKATQT

-211 IIMGGASM
+211 IIMGGASV
-219 EKIDSVRTISNLS
+219 EKIDSVRVISNLS

-265 ITSVPV
+265 IASVLV
-271 SDTASYENAL
+271 SDTASYENAM
-281 NNAANNLQKH
+281 NNAAKNLQKH

-296 LFNLAAISDYV
+296 LFNLAAISDYL

-365 LKPSQDS
+365 LKPSQDN
-372 GKDCSMAALNLIKDS
+372 GKDCSVVALNLIKDS
-387 RPFGSLEN
+387 RPFGSLDN

-401 HHKTQ
+401 HKKTQ

>member
-121 NTISATFLACAS
+121 NIISATFLACAS

-154 LKRLKRLKDFNHII
+154 LKRLKDFNHII
-168 LDTKNGLLA
+168 LDTQNGLLA

-182 DGAMAEPLE
+182 NGAMAEPLE

-205 FENREV
+205 FTNREA
-211 IIMGGASM
+211 IIMGGASI

-265 ITSVPV
+265 IKSVPV

-281 NNAANNLQKH
+281 NNAANNKH

-365 LKPSQDS
+365 LKPFKDN

-413 LEAGFKILD
+413 LEASFKILN

>member
-1 MNFLEDLFYPL
+1 MNFLEDLFSPL

-40 FKSGASVQVVMSE
+40 FKSGASIQVVMSE
-53 GAKKFVTP
+53 SAKKFVTP

-74 DHNEKWYYNHQNA
+74 DRNEKWYYNHQNA

-97 NADLLIFAPLSA
+97 SADLLIFAPLSA

-121 NTISATFLACAS
+121 NIISATFLACAS

-140 MNTNMLNSPIIQSH
+140 MNTNMLNSPITQSN
-154 LKRLKRLKDFNHII
+154 LKRLKDSNHII
-168 LDTKNGLLA
+168 LDTQNALLA
-177 CDTKG
+177 CNTKG

-191 ILFKAAQT
+191 ILFKATQT

-211 IIMGGASM
+211 IVMGGASM
-219 EKIDSVRTISNLS
+219 EKIDSVRIISNLS

-250 VTLIASNFPTPLPKE
+250 VTLIASSFPTPLPKG
-265 ITSVPV
+265 IASVSV

-281 NNAANNLQKH
+281 NNATNNLQKH

-314 KLKKSELGET
+314 KLKKSEIGET
-324 LNIECVQNKDLLASI
+324 LNIECVQNKDLLASV

-365 LKPSQDS
+365 LKPSQDN
-372 GKDCSMAALNLIKDS
+372 GKDCSVAALNLIKDL

-401 HHKTQ
+401 HKKTQ

-413 LEAGFKILD
+413 LEASFKILD

>member
-30 YKSLELVRLL
+30 YKSLELTRLL
-40 FKSGASVQVVMSE
+40 FKSGASIQVVMSE
-53 GAKKFVTP
+53 GAKKFIKP

-74 DHNEKWYYNHQNA
+74 DRNEKWYYNHQNK

-97 NADLLIFAPLSA
+97 SADLLIFAPLSA

-121 NTISATFLACAS
+121 NTISATFLACTS

-140 MNTNMLNSPIIQSH
+140 MNTNMLNSPITQSN
-154 LKRLKRLKDFNHII
+154 LKRLKDSNHII
-168 LDTKNGLLA
+168 LDTKNALLA

-211 IIMGGASM
+211 IVMGGASV
-219 EKIDSVRTISNLS
+219 EKIDSVRIISNLS

-250 VTLIASNFPTPLPKE
+250 VTLIASSFPTPLPKE
-265 ITSVPV
+265 IASVLV

-281 NNAANNLQKH
+281 NNAAKNLQKH

-314 KLKKSELGET
+314 KLKKSELGQT
-324 LNIECVQNKDLLASI
+324 LNVECVQNKDLLASV

-365 LKPSQDS
+365 LKPSQDN
-372 GKDCSMAALNLIKDS
+372 GKDCSVVALNLIKDS

-401 HHKTQ
+401 HKKTQ

-413 LEAGFKILD
+413 LEASFKILD

>member
-40 FKSGASVQVVMSE
+40 FKSGASIQVVMSK
-53 GAKKFVTP
+53 GAKKFIKP

-74 DHNEKWYYNHQNA
+74 DRNEKWYYNHQNK

-97 NADLLIFAPLSA
+97 SADLLIFAPLST

-121 NTISATFLACAS
+121 NTISATFLACTS
-133 PKILAPS
+133 PKILALS
-140 MNTNMLNSPIIQSH
+140 MNTNMLNSPITQSN
-154 LKRLKRLKDFNHII
+154 LKRLKDSNHII
-168 LDTKNGLLA
+168 LDTKNALLA

-211 IIMGGASM
+211 IVMGGASV
-219 EKIDSVRTISNLS
+219 EKIDSVRVISNLS

-265 ITSVPV
+265 IASVPV

-281 NNAANNLQKH
+281 NHAAKNLQKH

-314 KLKKSELGET
+314 KLKKSEIGET
-324 LNIECVQNKDLLASI
+324 LNIECVQNKDLLASV

-365 LKPSQDS
+365 LKPFKDN
-372 GKDCSMAALNLIKDS
+372 GKDCSVVALNLIKDS

-401 HHKTQ
+401 HKKTQ

-413 LEAGFKILD
+413 LEASFKILD

>member
-30 YKSLELVRLL
+30 YKSLELTRLL
-40 FKSGASVQVVMSE
+40 FKSGASIQVVMSE
-53 GAKKFVTP
+53 GAKKFIKP

-74 DHNEKWYYNHQNA
+74 DRNEKWYYNHQNK

-97 NADLLIFAPLSA
+97 SADLLIFAPLSA

-140 MNTNMLNSPIIQSH
+140 MNTNMLHSPITQSH
-154 LKRLKRLKDFNHII
+154 LKRLKDSNHII
-168 LDTKNGLLA
+168 LDTQNALLA

-211 IIMGGASM
+211 IIMGGASI
-219 EKIDSVRTISNLS
+219 EKIDSVRVISNLS

-265 ITSVPV
+265 IASVLV

-281 NNAANNLQKH
+281 NNAAKSLQKH

-296 LFNLAAISDYV
+296 LFNLAAISDYL
-307 PKTSFNH
+307 PKISFNH
-314 KLKKSELGET
+314 KLKKSEIGET
-324 LNIECVQNKDLLASI
+324 LNVECVQNKDLLASV

-352 DDQQNAIKNAQNL
+352 DDQQNAMQNAQNL
-365 LKPSQDS
+365 LKPSQDN
-372 GKDCSMAALNLIKDS
+372 GKGCSVAALNLIKDS

-401 HHKTQ
+401 HQKTQ

-413 LEAGFKILD
+413 LEASFKILD

>member
-30 YKSLELVRLL
+30 YKSLELTRLL
-40 FKSGASVQVVMSE
+40 FKSGASIQVVMSE
-53 GAKKFVTP
+53 GAQKFIKP

-74 DHNEKWYYNHQNA
+74 DRNEKWYYNHQNK

-97 NADLLIFAPLSA
+97 SADLLIFAPLSA

-140 MNTNMLNSPIIQSH
+140 MNTNMLNSPIIQSN
-154 LKRLKRLKDFNHII
+154 LKRLKDSNHII
-168 LDTKNGLLA
+168 LDTKNALLA

-191 ILFKAAQT
+191 ILFKATQT

-211 IIMGGASM
+211 IVMGGASV
-219 EKIDSVRTISNLS
+219 EKIDSVRVISNLS

-250 VTLIASNFPTPLPKE
+250 VTLIASSFPTPLPKE
-265 ITSVPV
+265 IASVLV

-281 NNAANNLQKH
+281 NNAAKNLQKH

-296 LFNLAAISDYV
+296 LFNLAAISDYL

-324 LNIECVQNKDLLASI
+324 LNVECVQNKDLLASV

-365 LKPSQDS
+365 LKPSQDN
-372 GKDCSMAALNLIKDS
+372 GKDCSVAALNLIKDS

-401 HHKTQ
+401 HKKTQ

-413 LEAGFKILD
+413 LEASFKILD

>member
-40 FKSGASVQVVMSE
+40 FKSGASIQVVMSE
-53 GAKKFVTP
+53 GAKKFIKP

-74 DHNEKWYYNHQNA
+74 DRNEKWYYNHQNK

-97 NADLLIFAPLSA
+97 SADLLIFAPLSA

-121 NTISATFLACAS
+121 NTISTTFLACAS

-140 MNTNMLNSPIIQSH
+140 MNTNMLNSPIIQSN
-154 LKRLKRLKDFNHII
+154 LKRLKDSNHII
-168 LDTKNGLLA
+168 LDTKNALLA

-191 ILFKAAQT
+191 ILFKATQT

-211 IIMGGASM
+211 IVMGGASV
-219 EKIDSVRTISNLS
+219 EKIDSVRIISNLS

-265 ITSVPV
+265 IASVLV

-281 NNAANNLQKH
+281 NNAAKNLQKH

-307 PKTSFNH
+307 PKISFNH
-314 KLKKSELGET
+314 KLKKSEIGET
-324 LNIECVQNKDLLASI
+324 LNVECVQNKDLLASV

-365 LKPSQDS
+365 LKPSQDN
-372 GKDCSMAALNLIKDS
+372 GKDCSVVALNLIKDS
-387 RPFGSLEN
+387 RPFGSLDN

-401 HHKTQ
+401 HKKTQ

-413 LEAGFKILD
+413 LEASFKILD

>member
-30 YKSLELVRLL
+30 YKSLELTRLL
-40 FKSGASVQVVMSE
+40 FKSGASIQVVMSK
-53 GAKKFVTP
+53 GAKKFIKP

-74 DHNEKWYYNHQNA
+74 DRNEKWYYNHQNK

-97 NADLLIFAPLSA
+97 SADLLIFAPLSA

-121 NTISATFLACAS
+121 NTISTTFLACAS

-140 MNTNMLNSPIIQSH
+140 MNTNMLNSPIIQSN
-154 LKRLKRLKDFNHII
+154 LKRLKDSNHII
-168 LDTKNGLLA
+168 LDTKNALLA

-191 ILFKAAQT
+191 ILFKATQT

-211 IIMGGASM
+211 IVMGGASV
-219 EKIDSVRTISNLS
+219 EKIDSVRVISNLS

-265 ITSVPV
+265 IASVLV

-281 NNAANNLQKH
+281 NNAAKNLQKH

-307 PKTSFNH
+307 PKISFNH
-314 KLKKSELGET
+314 KLKKSEIGET
-324 LNIECVQNKDLLASI
+324 LNVECVQNKDLLASV

-365 LKPSQDS
+365 LKPSQDN
-372 GKDCSMAALNLIKDS
+372 GKDCSVVALNLIKDS
-387 RPFGSLEN
+387 RPFGSLDN

-401 HHKTQ
+401 HKKTQ

-413 LEAGFKILD
+413 LEASFKILD

>member
-1 MNFLEDLFYPL
+1 MSFLEDLFYPL

-30 YKSLELVRLL
+30 YKSLELTRLL
-40 FKSGASVQVVMSE
+40 FKSGASIQVVMSE
-53 GAKKFVTP
+53 GAQKFIKP

-74 DHNEKWYYNHQNA
+74 DRNEKWYYNHQNK

-97 NADLLIFAPLSA
+97 SADLLIFAPLSA

-140 MNTNMLNSPIIQSH
+140 MNTNMLNSPIIQSN
-154 LKRLKRLKDFNHII
+154 LKRLKDSNHII
-168 LDTKNGLLA
+168 LDTKNALLA

-191 ILFKAAQT
+191 ILFKASQT

-211 IIMGGASM
+211 IVMGGASV
-219 EKIDSVRTISNLS
+219 EKIDSVRVISNLS

-265 ITSVPV
+265 IASVLV

-281 NNAANNLQKH
+281 NNAAKNLQKH

-296 LFNLAAISDYV
+296 LFNLAAISDYL

-324 LNIECVQNKDLLASI
+324 LNVECVQNKDLLASV

-365 LKPSQDS
+365 LKPSQDN
-372 GKDCSMAALNLIKDS
+372 GKDCSVAALNLIKDS

-401 HHKTQ
+401 HKKTQ

-413 LEAGFKILD
+413 LEASFKILD

>member
-30 YKSLELVRLL
+30 YKSLELTRLL
-40 FKSGASVQVVMSE
+40 FKSGASIQVVMSK
-53 GAKKFVTP
+53 GAKKFIKP

-74 DHNEKWYYNHQNA
+74 DRNEKWYYNHQNK
-87 LHHNHIACAA
+87 LHHNHIACAVS
-97 NADLLIFAPLSA
+97 ADLLIFAPLSA

-121 NTISATFLACAS
+121 NIVSATFLACAS

-140 MNTNMLNSPIIQSH
+140 MNTNMLNSPITQSN
-154 LKRLKRLKDFNHII
+154 LKRLKDTNHII
-168 LDTKNGLLA
+168 LDTQNALLA

-191 ILFKAAQT
+191 ILFKATQT

-211 IIMGGASM
+211 IIMGGASV
-219 EKIDSVRTISNLS
+219 EKIDSVRVISNLS

-265 ITSVPV
+265 IASVLV

-314 KLKKSELGET
+314 KLKKSEIGET
-324 LNIECVQNKDLLASI
+324 LNVECVQNKDLLASV

-365 LKPSQDS
+365 LKPSQDN
-372 GKDCSMAALNLIKDS
+372 GKDCSVVALNLIKDS

-401 HHKTQ
+401 YKKTQ

-413 LEAGFKILD
+413 LEASFKILD